1 MLADALCLL
10 VAKLP
15 NSSEPLWLHLQ
26 IQLFKKV
33 IILYRIMVS
42 VVHVGAQNN
51 GVFLK
56 TSNLLAHKARLA
68 FALSIANKPLE

>member
-1 MLADALCLL
+1 
-10 VAKLP
+10 
-15 NSSEPLWLHLQ
+15 
-26 IQLFKKV
+26 
-33 IILYRIMVS
+33 MVS